1 MKRYLRAKLHNATVT
16 GRELHYSG
24 SIQIDPDLMELAG
37 FEPYEIVLV
46 INLANA
52 QRFET
57 YINPGRRG
65 SREVVLQGGTARLG
79 ELGDKLIIMSF
90 VWADSLP
97 GEPKVVF
104 LGEGNRIEQ

>member
-16 GRELHYSG
+16 GKELFYSG
-24 SIQIDPDLMELAG
+24 SIQLDPDLMDAVG

-52 QRFET
+52 HRFET
-57 YINPGRRG
+57 YINPGKRG
-65 SREVVLQGGTARLG
+65 SREVILQGGTARLG
-79 ELGDKLIIMSF
+79 EVGDKLIIMSF
-90 VWADSLP
+90 VWAEALP
-97 GEPKVVF
+97 DKPKVVF

>member
-24 SIQIDPDLMELAG
+24 SIQIDPDLMELVG
-37 FEPYEIVLV
+37 FEPYEIVLA
-46 INLANA
+46 INMNNA

-65 SREVVLQGGTARLG
+65 SREIVLQGGAARLG
-79 ELGDKLIIMSF
+79 EVGDRLIIMSF
-90 VWADSLP
+90 VWAESLP

-104 LGEGNRIEQ
+104 LGDDNRV

>member
-1 MKRYLRAKLHNATVT
+1 MKRYLRAKLHNVTVT
-16 GRELHYSG
+16 ARELFYSG
-24 SIQIDPDLMELAG
+24 SIQVDPVLMEMVG

-46 INLANA
+46 INLNNA

-57 YINPGRRG
+57 YLNPGKRG
-65 SREVVLQGGTARLG
+65 SGEVVLQGGAARLG
-79 ELGDKLIIMSF
+79 EVGDRLIIMSF

-104 LGEGNRIEQ
+104 LGDGNRA